1 MYSGLIERGFK
12 QSELDPCLFL
22 KKNMMCVVYVD
33 NTIIASPDPASI
45 DSLITSL
52 GIAEEEY
59 RQTFDLRD
67 EGEVGDF
74 LGIRIEK
81 AGPRKLVLSQ
91 TGLIAK
97 VLKEVGME
105 DCNPA
110 KTPTATNPLHKD
122 EDCDIFQ

>member
-33 NTIIASPDPASI
+33 ETIIPSPDPASI

-52 GIAEEEY
+52 GIAEEKY

-67 EGEVGDF
+67 EGEVGDL

-81 AGPRKLVLSQ
+81 AGPRKLVLS
-91 TGLIAK
+91 
-97 VLKEVGME
+97 
-105 DCNPA
+105 
-110 KTPTATNPLHKD
+110 
-122 EDCDIFQ
+122 